1 MSPEAPPST
10 GRSRWLEATDR
21 SQRPRPGWSA
31 ASTQGRVTVNARLK
45 LLGIA
50 MIGFGIFGAG
60 VASYTLVRTLEGVNS
75 LQAFSAAQGV
85 KLSYNEQ
92 GQLVDRGTP
101 EAAQKIIDLVKNDW
115 GYALVM
121 SDLNPNDP
129 LVNTASEYMYQMG
142 AISYHTLYGTTT
154 VTLTEDKEYKGQ
166 TFAAGTYEF
175 KNTGKYWAD
184 FDRQH
189 PIEGAARERIW
200 TGTAHAL
207 IGQLGVGAVTAST
220 LQIGLGLVGVIGG
233 LAGTLL
239 ALGVGLFWVARSST
253 ESTRERRALGTAN
266 PAPAGS

>member
-1 MSPEAPPST
+1 MSPADQEGSIRPIC
-10 GRSRWLEATDR
+10 RSVSASQASEWL
-21 SQRPRPGWSA
+21 A
-31 ASTQGRVTVNARLK
+31 AVNAERTFVNARLK

-75 LQAFSAAQGV
+75 LQAFSTAQGV
-85 KLSYNEQ
+85 KMSYNEQ

-101 EAAQKIIDLVKNDW
+101 EGAQKILDLVRNDW
-115 GYALVM
+115 GYAIVEG
-121 SDLNPNDP
+121 DLNPNDP

-142 AISYHTLYGTTT
+142 AISYHTLYGSTT
-154 VTLTEDKEYKGQ
+154 VILTEDKEYKGQ

-175 KNTGKYWAD
+175 QNNGKYWAD
-184 FDRQH
+184 FDRMH
-189 PIEGAARERIW
+189 PIEGAARGQIW